1 MKLTIPAYRTDA
13 ELHAKIKSVSMRLP
27 TELLRAVRAEAD
39 AERAL
44 HPGSIGR
51 GGGGEEAGVRDP
63 GD

>member
-39 AERAL
+39 AEGMPYERFIRAAL
-44 HPGSIGR
+44 
-51 GGGGEEAGVRDP
+51 EEAVAGKKR
-63 GD
+63 G